1 MVRVIENVWLS
12 CSLIYRV
19 LLVLFSSLI
28 IFISAQI
35 SINLPFTPVPITG
48 QTFAIFLL
56 GLILPKDWAIYSVL
70 TYILEGAF
78 GLPVFANF
86 RGGIGVILGPTGGY
100 ILSWIFAIVILKFLL
115 NYIPRFFALLISSF
129 FVLAIGSLWLGF
141 FVGFEN
147 AFKMGFLPFVIG
159 DFIKISILSLV
170 PIKK

>member
-1 MVRVIENVWLS
+1 MVRAIENVWLN

-56 GLILPKDWAIYSVL
+56 GLILPRDWAIYSVL
-70 TYILEGAF
+70 TYILEGALGF
-78 GLPVFANF
+78 PVFANF
-86 RGGIGVILGPTGGY
+86 RGGISVILGPTGGY
-100 ILSWIFAIVILKFLL
+100 ILSWVFAIVILKSLL
-115 NYIPRFFALLISSF
+115 NYIPKFFALLISSF

-141 FVGFEN
+141 FVGFDN